1 MFWGQ
6 NRTPFLPM
14 RILRSNLTAGL
25 ADQAMVSLGNFAL
38 SVSLARILP
47 VGEYGIY
54 SVAMSFLLFF
64 NTLHQAFIVYPLS
77 VQAAETDAH
86 LRPLRIAAAL
96 TLPCAAPFLLVMAA
110 GLWSIGHI
118 SLLAV
123 TCFALLAWQMQE
135 VFRRSLIARGRYGL
149 AMLIDGVRYLAPLPA
164 ILALGAAI
172 TVTDV
177 YFVIGAVSAAVA
189 LPLVPLLWQ
198 SKTQFSVPQELAGHW
213 RLASPVLGANLL
225 SVFTTQWFLWLLAWR
240 HSPDAAAGLVAL
252 TNVVAIASPVM
263 LGAENILV
271 PKIARARSGLTF
283 SGLMMVV
290 GRYCLFCLALV
301 APFFLAIALFPR
313 RVLALIYGAA
323 SPYGTHI
330 VALEMLAGV
339 YVCFVLSTIL
349 AATLR
354 GYRAGAAV
362 FSMQLYPAVLGIT
375 LGSWLTIRFGLD
387 GAAFAS
393 LLAGILRAGLGA
405 SHVMRLREEI
415 VRPEVVLAA
424 S

>member
-1 MFWGQ
+1 MFWTQ
-6 NRTPFLPM
+6 NRNSFLPM
-14 RILRSNLTAGL
+14 RILRSNLSAGL

-38 SVSLARILP
+38 NVSLARILP
-47 VGEYGIY
+47 VGDYGVY
-54 SVAMSFLLFF
+54 AVAMSFLLFF
-64 NTLHQAFIVYPLS
+64 NTLHQAFIIYPLS
-77 VQAAETDAH
+77 VQTAGTGVY
-86 LRPLRIAAAL
+86 LQPLRVAAVL

-118 SLLAV
+118 GLLAM
-123 TCFALLAWQMQE
+123 TCFALLAWQFQE
-135 VFRRSLIARGRYGL
+135 VIRRSLIARSRYGL

-164 ILALGAAI
+164 ILALGT
-172 TVTDV
+172 TVTV
-177 YFVIGAVSAAVA
+177 TNVFVIIGALSVAAA
-189 LPLVPLLWQ
+189 LPFVPPFWQ
-198 SKTQFSVPQELAGHW
+198 SKLAFSIHREIVAHW

-240 HSPDAAAGLVAL
+240 HSPDAVASLVAL

-271 PKIARARSGLTF
+271 PKIARARSGLTYA
-283 SGLMMVV
+283 GLMALV
-290 GRYCLFCLALV
+290 GRYCLGCMALV
-301 APFFLAIALFPR
+301 APFFLAIALFPHR
-313 RVLALIYGAA
+313 ILALIYGAA
-323 SPYGTHI
+323 TAYNTHI
-330 VALEMLAGV
+330 AALEMLAGV
-339 YVCFVLSTIL
+339 YVCFILSYIL

-387 GAAFAS
+387 GAALAS
-393 LLAGILRAGLGA
+393 LLAGILRASLGVF
-405 SHVMRLREEI
+405 HVMHLREEI
-415 VRPEVVLAA
+415 VLSQSVLAA